1 MPRKQL
7 IHEDPATEA
16 ECQTPRQILEAAED
30 LFLSKGFKGVSMKEV
45 ADVVQITPAA
55 LYYHFPNGKQDLF
68 VQMIEMVIGE
78 WMKGALKAMQPATTL
93 RERLLL
99 LTQHLLTLP
108 LEQFRLLMRDVQE
121 HLPDQEQRL
130 AVKRV
135 GWRLT
140 QLLADV
146 LQQAIDAGE
155 IEAALPAPVLASL
168 YQGMCTTLLHT
179 RTFAPEWTEQMY
191 TDQLAQRVVSVLL
204 DGIANPPS
212 RPYR

>member
-7 IHEDPATEA
+7 IHEDPATKA
-16 ECQTPRQILEAAED
+16 ECQTPRQVLEAAEE

-45 ADVVQITPAA
+45 ADVVQVTPAA

-78 WMKGALKAMQPATTL
+78 WIKGALLAIQPATTL

-121 HLPDQEQRL
+121 
-130 AVKRV
+130 
-135 GWRLT
+135 
-140 QLLADV
+140 
-146 LQQAIDAGE
+146 
-155 IEAALPAPVLASL
+155 
-168 YQGMCTTLLHT
+168 
-179 RTFAPEWTEQMY
+179 
-191 TDQLAQRVVSVLL
+191 
-204 DGIANPPS
+204 
-212 RPYR
+212 